1 MTSCLPHTP
10 FHQATAT
17 SFDWKYGRHWSAGST
32 PSAPFVLELD
42 QLLWGGHDEKVLPL
56 LRSLVADGPPA
67 ERALAGWVLA
77 RWEAEHGTAER
88 ARQAILAFH
97 ADRDHQHVVD
107 HQGPFLLAIQL
118 CTAHGDIATA
128 RTLLNEA
135 IERFGSHAD
144 LTLAELQVSRAE
156 GADTRRLSEVL
167 RRLHRGAGLSKVSLL
182 PGDTP
187 SFDRLVAEHHLPEV
201 TVPHNA
207 PLVSVIVPIHNAA
220 LELPTALR
228 GLCAQSWPNLEILLI
243 DDGSTDASPSVACT
257 LAEHDNRIKVHLRE
271 RNEGAYPVR
280 NFGLAKALGDF
291 VTVHDAD
298 DWSHPQKI
306 ELQVRALL
314 DNSRC
319 KASVSHWV
327 RAGNDLAMTRSPKE
341 GGWIHRNV
349 SSLMFRTSL
358 RDEIGYWDR
367 LSVNADT
374 EYYYRILH
382 LYGPEAIVEVC
393 PGVPLAFARTLAD
406 SLTNQSETHLRT
418 QVRGVRH
425 DHMEAA
431 KYWHSQASR
440 PDQLYLPEHPSTR
453 PFAVPVQIDLGPPP
467 GPENDFDKLKGSEF
481 FDEDW
486 YLQAYPDVRHS
497 GMGAV
502 RHYLA
507 SGAEENRDPG
517 PLFSTSGYRL
527 KSDLG
532 PQENPL
538 LHFLKRPHDVPEL
551 RLPSFAG
558 DIAESEGAAL
568 PVLVFAHLSGET
580 LFGAERSL
588 LDVLARLQRTGYSP
602 VVVLPSH
609 HNAEYLGRLRQL
621 CASVETL
628 PQTWRSGI
636 YRQNPD
642 TIAAIRALIR
652 KHDPCEIHVNTA
664 MLDAPL
670 TAARAEKVPSVVYV
684 REMPAEDPELC
695 RSVAIS
701 PEVLRKQLLADADRF
716 VVPSTATAK
725 WLACPARITV
735 RPNAVDESLFDLP
748 FEPGRFLNVGLIS
761 SNIAKKG
768 IGDFVAAADL
778 VARLGVA
785 VRFLLIGPNTVDLEG
800 LRPFPPNVRLC
811 GYAASPLAAVTQAD
825 VVVSLSQF
833 AESFGRTVVEAMAAG
848 RPVICYDR
856 GAPPSLVVS
865 GTTGLVV
872 PQDSV
877 IAVAEAVL
885 ALDADRDLL
894 GRFSEAARRQARQIQ
909 AQALT

>member
-1 MTSCLPHTP
+1 MHR
-10 FHQATAT
+10 ATTTAL
-17 SFDWKYGRHWSAGST
+17 DWKYGRHWSAGSAR
-32 PSAPFVLELD
+32 PEPFALELE
-42 QLLWGGHDEKVLPL
+42 QLLLGGHYEKVLPL
-56 LRSLVADGPPA
+56 LRGLVAEGPPE
-67 ERALAGWVLA
+67 ERAIAGWVLA
-77 RWEAEHGTAER
+77 RWEAEYGTAEG
-88 ARQAILAFH
+88 ARQAIRAFH
-97 ADRDHQHVVD
+97 ANRDHQQVID

-118 CTAHGDIATA
+118 CTAQGDIATA
-128 RTLLNEA
+128 RTILNDA
-135 IERFGSHAD
+135 LKRFGSNAD
-144 LTLAELQVSRAE
+144 LALAEFQVLRAE

-167 RRLHRGAGLSKVSLL
+167 RRLHCSAGLSKVSLL
-182 PGDTP
+182 PGDTS
-187 SFDRLVAEHHLPEV
+187 SFDRLIAEHHLSEFF
-201 TVPHNA
+201 VPHNA
-207 PLVSVIVPIHNAA
+207 PLVSVIVPVYNAA

-243 DDGSTDASPSVACT
+243 DDGSTDASRSIACAH
-257 LAEHDNRIKVHLRE
+257 AEHDSRIKVHLRDH
-271 RNEGAYPVR
+271 NEGAYPVR
-280 NFGLAKALGDF
+280 NFGLAKALGEF
-291 VTVHDAD
+291 ITVHDAD

-306 ELQVRALL
+306 ELQARALL
-314 DNSRC
+314 NNNCR

-327 RAGNDLAMTRSPKE
+327 RTSNDLEMTRSPNEKS
-341 GGWIHRNV
+341 WIHRNV
-349 SSLMFRTSL
+349 SSLMFRTNL

-367 LSVNADT
+367 LRVNADT

-382 LYGPEAIVEVC
+382 LYGPDAIIEVC
-393 PGVPLAFARTLAD
+393 PGVPLAFARTLTD
-406 SLTNQSETHLRT
+406 SLTNRSETHLRT

-431 KYWHSQASR
+431 KYWHSLASR
-440 PDQLYLPEHPSTR
+440 PDQLYLPERPSTR
-453 PFAVPVQIDLGPPP
+453 PFAVPARINMDTPAGA
-467 GPENDFDKLKGSEF
+467 ENDFDKLKDSEF

-507 SGAEENRDPG
+507 SGADENRDPG

-527 KSDLG
+527 KSELG

-558 DIAESEGAAL
+558 DIAESEGDAL

-588 LDVLARLQRTGYSP
+588 LDVLARLKRTGYSP

-609 HNAEYLGRLRQL
+609 HNAEYLARLRQL
-621 CASVETL
+621 CAAVETL
-628 PQTWRSGI
+628 PQTWRSGV
-636 YRQNPD
+636 YRQNSK
-642 TIAAIRALIR
+642 TIAAIRALIQ

-670 TAARAEKVPSVVYV
+670 AAARDENVPSVVYV

-695 RSVAIS
+695 RSVAVS

-748 FEPGRFLNVGLIS
+748 FEPGRFLNIGLIS

-778 VARLGVA
+778 VARLGAA
-785 VRFLLIGPNTVDLEG
+785 VRFLLIGPNTVDIEG

-811 GYAASPLAAVTQAD
+811 GYAASPLAAVAQAD

-909 AQALT
+909 AKALT